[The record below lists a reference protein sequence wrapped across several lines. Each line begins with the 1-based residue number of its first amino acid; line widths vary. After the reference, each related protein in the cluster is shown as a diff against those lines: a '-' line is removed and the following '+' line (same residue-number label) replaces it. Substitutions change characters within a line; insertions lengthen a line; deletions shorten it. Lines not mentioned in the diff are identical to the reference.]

1 MSNTK
6 KNAQN
11 AQNAVQA
18 VEPTQNA
25 VQVVEPTQ
33 EAVQAVEA
41 TQEAVQAVEATQEAV
56 QAVEATQEAVQ
67 AVEATQEAVQV
78 VEATQA
84 EEIVVIEK
92 DGIVSLDVD
101 ALVNRKM
108 ASMVFDIGVTDT
120 EKQEIETAKNQL
132 KSMCTAFYKASS
144 SYVSVCHILYILQQ
158 TKAYRHVK
166 NAKTGKSYT
175 DKEFNKGDFTKEFFG
190 IDKTQKDANIQ
201 IYKRFFNVYDEE
213 TGKRSAVKIGDFSA
227 TEFSKTALQ
236 ALVTLKDDEIKKL
249 DETNIKPDM
258 TVKEIRKEME
268 KIHTKTNTS
277 NSHKEQKN
285 PCADM
290 TLTAFANYI
299 IECFDAFAKGGDYE
313 ARKGTKTSENGV
325 ILSKYWTTTLAN
337 AVLELKEYAKV
348 NLIDVNSLT
357 DVRKDDKQA

>member
-6 KNAQN
+6 RNAQN
-11 AQNAVQA
+11 
-18 VEPTQNA
+18 
-25 VQVVEPTQ
+25 TQ
-33 EAVQAVEA
+33 EAVEAVEA
-41 TQEAVQAVEATQEAV
+41 TQEAVEAVEATQP
-56 QAVEATQEAVQ
+56 
-67 AVEATQEAVQV
+67 
-78 VEATQA
+78 
-84 EEIVVIEK
+84 EEIAVIEK

-101 ALVNRKM
+101 TLVNRKM
-108 ASMVFDIGVTDT
+108 SSMIFDVGTTDK
-120 EKQEIETAKNQL
+120 EKEEIETAKNQL

-158 TKAYRHVK
+158 TKAYSHVK
-166 NAKTGKSYT
+166 NTKTGKNYT
-175 DKEFNKGDFTKEFFG
+175 EREFNKGEFTKEFFG

-268 KIHTKTNTS
+268 KIHTKSNTS
-277 NSHKEQKN
+277 NSKKEQKN
-285 PCADM
+285 PCTDM
-290 TLTAFANYI
+290 TLSAFANYI
-299 IECFDAFAKGGDYE
+299 IECCDAFVKSGDYE
-313 ARKGTKTSENGV
+313 ARKGTKPAENDV

-337 AVLELKEYAKV
+337 SILKLKDYAKV
-348 NLIDVNSLT
+348 NLIDVDSFT
-357 DVRKDDKQA
+357 DARTDTKQA